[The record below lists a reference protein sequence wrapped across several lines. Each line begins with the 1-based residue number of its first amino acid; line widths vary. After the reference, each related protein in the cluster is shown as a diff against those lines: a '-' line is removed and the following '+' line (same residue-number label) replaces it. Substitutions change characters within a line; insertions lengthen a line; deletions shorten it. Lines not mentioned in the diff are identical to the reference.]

1 MAVEAESSKSP
12 PRPSIA
18 FRVGI
23 VGHRPNRLP
32 EDAQTLEALKQLM
45 SGLLALI
52 QAEVSA
58 FAQRDGATSAPAY
71 AAASTPILRAISP
84 LAEGADRMF
93 AEAAIDLGFELL
105 CPMPFHQQEF
115 EKDFLPPNALED
127 GSLDRFRGLL
137 TQAQHTRGLVTFE
150 LDGRRSSA
158 GAAYA
163 MAGRV
168 VLNQSDFLIV
178 VWDRG
183 GAAGGGGTVQT
194 LREAIYFN
202 VPVIWIDPF
211 RPNEWRILQTEE
223 DIASI
228 EIDGLKPPQ
237 TPPSS
242 TDARLP
248 DIARIKAIVEAE
260 LSLPRPSANRLQ
272 VTKLSAVDYFSERRP
287 RWNLWF
293 WWKIFRD
300 LAGGSGLR
308 MPKITVPDFECTI
321 REDWPLREHA
331 SPMAPAPSPIEDWL
345 NRRLR
350 LHYAWADKLADW
362 YADHYR
368 SAYLAIYV
376 LSALAVLTAVT
387 LHASV
392 CGAVLEFIL
401 VGIIVVLFFWGSR
414 GHWHERWMEYRL
426 LAELIRHLRILIPLG
441 GGRPLPRAGALT
453 IYESLAQTWMYWDM
467 RAVARATGIPP
478 AKITSRYLL
487 DYIRYIAKI
496 VGTHES
502 GQLYFHRLTKKRSES
517 ITLLL
522 ESIAYDLFILS
533 FCFVVVHLLAHL
545 AGWAF
550 ASKVF
555 VENCILAL
563 FAAPAVLAATFWIF
577 FRTHITFL
585 VLAIVLALGAVL
597 SRQYGSESLLDFF
610 LVLGA
615 LPAFGAA
622 VASIANQGEFARLA
636 RRSVAMA
643 SVFERF
649 ADRIKELEKRLI
661 ADTGSTETQLADAI
675 ALAAEITQVMVDEV
689 SDWRFVVAEQPMRVS

>member
-1 MAVEAESSKSP
+1 MAVEAVSSKSP
-12 PRPSIA
+12 PRPDIA

-32 EDAQTLEALKQLM
+32 EDAQTLEALKELM
-45 SGLLALI
+45 RSLLALI
-52 QAEVSA
+52 QTEVSA
-58 FAQRDGATSAPAY
+58 FAQRDGATGAPAY
-71 AAASTPILRAISP
+71 AAAAAPILRAVSP
-84 LAEGADRMF
+84 LAEGTDRMF

-137 TQAQHTRGLVTFE
+137 TQAQRARGLVTFE
-150 LDGRRSSA
+150 LDGQRSSS

-211 RPNEWRILQTEE
+211 RPSEWRILQTEE
-223 DIASI
+223 DIADI
-228 EIDGLKPPQ
+228 ETDGPKPPE
-237 TPPSS
+237 PLPVS

-248 DIARIKAIVEAE
+248 DIARIKAIVESE
-260 LSLPRPSANRLQ
+260 LSLPRPLANGLH
-272 VTKLSAVDYFSERRP
+272 VTKLSAAEYFSERRP

-300 LAGGSGLR
+300 LASGGGLR
-308 MPKITVPDFECTI
+308 MPKIAVPDFERAV
-321 REDWPLREHA
+321 REDWPIQESA
-331 SPMAPAPSPIEDWL
+331 SPAPAPPSALEDWL

-368 SAYLAIYV
+368 SAYLAIYI
-376 LSALAVLTAVT
+376 LSALAVLAAVT
-387 LHASV
+387 LHHSV
-392 CGAVLEFIL
+392 WGAVLEFIL
-401 VGIIVVLFFWGSR
+401 VGTIVVLFFWGSR
-414 GHWHERWMEYRL
+414 KHWHERWMEYRL

-441 GGRPLPRAGALT
+441 GGRPLPRAAALT

-478 AKITSRYLL
+478 AKITSTYLL
-487 DYIRYIAKI
+487 DYVRYMAKI
-496 VGTHES
+496 VGTHKS
-502 GQLYFHRLTKKRSES
+502 GQLYFHELTKKRSES

-522 ESIAYDLFILS
+522 ESIAHDLFILS

-545 AGWAF
+545 VGSVF
-550 ASKVF
+550 ASKAV
-555 VENCILAL
+555 VEDCILAL
-563 FAAPAVLAATFWIF
+563 FAAPAILAAAFWIF
-577 FRTHITFL
+577 FRTHLTFL
-585 VLAIVLALGAVL
+585 VLAIILALGAAF
-597 SRQYGSESLLDFF
+597 SRQHGSESLLDFF

-649 ADRIKELEKRLI
+649 ADRIKELERSLV

-675 ALAAEITQVMVDEV
+675 ALATEIAQVMVDEV